1 MFSFFNFDNKKVTLV
16 HFQSIEINI
25 DKTSCRGATFHLH
38 FIFIHIEKIHS
49 LKIPEQFEWESWFS
63 RQHFEISV
71 AERYLDT
78 IRRNDWNKR
87 GESRR
92 VDVFVG
98 TCPKFLQVGA
108 PRFPL
113 LFGVATPNGIVRV
126 QRVQQHGMTT
136 GSLILPRGSC
146 MPPNGITPPRVIAC
160 ECVDILATMGARSSI
175 QGDIRRVTSM

>member
-1 MFSFFNFDNKKVTLV
+1 MSEHSICISFL
-16 HFQSIEINI
+16 
-25 DKTSCRGATFHLH
+25 
-38 FIFIHIEKIHS
+38 FISRRYS
-49 LKIPEQFEWESWFS
+49 LKIPEQFECESWFS

-78 IRRNDWNKR
+78 TYTAKR
-87 GESRR
+87 LKQTRGLRR

-126 QRVQQHGMTT
+126 RGYQRVQQHGMTT

-146 MPPNGITPPRVIAC
+146 MPPNGITPPRVIAR

-175 QGDIRRVTSM
+175 QGDVIRVTV